1 MKPADRQEVHD
12 FVHATGGG
20 MGRFSN
26 GHFRQSKPAKS
37 EIPELQLAFGRIKF
51 PHSEQPACY
60 VKVPWKFPKAESEE
74 TISAHPQVLL
84 HFVEN
89 VWKLSRPKLLISITG
104 GALDFPLRGDD
115 VLHKLMEAARSTD
128 AWLVTGGT
136 NVGIM
141 KYVGKF
147 RSPIVNINPKI
158 CFELICRRSS

>member
-1 MKPADRQEVHD
+1 MPPDRREVQE
-12 FVHATGGG
+12 FVNATGGG
-20 MGRFSN
+20 MGKISN
-26 GHFRQSKPAKS
+26 GYFRQSKPTKS
-37 EIPELQLAFGRIKF
+37 EIPEFQLGFGRIKF
-51 PHSEQPACY
+51 PHLEQPACY
-60 VKVPWKFPKAESEE
+60 VKVPWKYPRAGSED
-74 TISAHPQVLL
+74 TTSAHPQMLL

-89 VWKLSRPKLLISITG
+89 VWNLPRPKLLISITG

-147 RSPIVNINPKI
+147 DAYPISEDTYQSKEI
-158 CFELICRRSS
+158 F